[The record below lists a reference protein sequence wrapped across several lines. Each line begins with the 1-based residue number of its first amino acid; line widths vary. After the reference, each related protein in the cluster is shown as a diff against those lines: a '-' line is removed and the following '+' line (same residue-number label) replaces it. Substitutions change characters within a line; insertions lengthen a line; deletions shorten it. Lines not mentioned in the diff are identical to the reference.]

1 MESLIILSKLS
12 SQKNVKKTAV
22 KNVSPFYNQTPT
34 KYLIPSNEQKAFS
47 ENNPSNPKDHITE
60 AINSFKKYQN
70 CNDENPLFVDFL
82 FHLEP
87 FNQIISESAGNE
99 AQEIIRNL
107 SYNLRYEH
115 AQKNTILFRFGDYS
129 EKFYLI
135 LKGQVS
141 VAVPN
146 EEEMELTEEEYFLY
160 LLKLRQYNEKDI
172 LNKVISKNYTSYFFE
187 EKTFDLWIHTAY
199 NTLLMLRSPQRGTN
213 NFNIHNKNQRRQSVM
228 KSPTKRRKIS
238 SVSEGSPM
246 KRARRFSVLQQ
257 PQVQTESDYKTVFDT
272 AEKRNL
278 VIRLENDIVAAM
290 KTVNPS
296 IMEYLPDFCLPGAKK
311 NKNEVTVEEYIRR
324 TKPLLFSYNY
334 GVHRKKV
341 YVTTYFIAN
350 EMSSG
355 DKFGEMMTD
364 IHNNN
369 ILNTRVMTIIT
380 KEDSDFGTLD
390 KMSYNKCLKEVS
402 EKMRKSKLNFLLQ
415 MEIFKKCNK
424 NLFMKNFCN
433 FFTKKILHSQDTL
446 FEEGADSESG
456 RIIYLIRDGEISTF
470 CRKSI
475 DDVHALMTTLGYSS
489 LLQTEDSEDDFVN
502 DDGFKKY
509 CSKKNSIRL
518 QILKENDVLGL
529 NDCVVNGRFAYSAI
543 CSSSQA
549 TVYEIHINFFK
560 MLTSLDPAIESNVIE
575 YVRIKRNLLVKILLK
590 NKKAKIDFYAYCEG
604 NEPRFGCIKFHKD
617 KPNDLKELIMKKN
630 NPKLI
635 SINQI
640 ASRNKKKLRKV
651 VDTEFILKSH
661 TTNTYEKAILNT
673 DSTLITKTKK
683 KIKFPKLNL
692 INITTIPPMKKVTT
706 ERSSNS
712 LRNSSTSFISDRK
725 LLLPQKKPIKLD
737 YTKTRRLLTE
747 ALPGFFDGNKEK
759 AHIVFNMTSK
769 DLYKNVPK
777 KYD

>member
-12 SQKNVKKTAV
+12 SQKNVRKSTM

-34 KYLIPSNEQKAFS
+34 KYLIPSNDQINLS
-47 ENNPSNPKDHITE
+47 ENKPSTPQDHITE

-70 CNDENPLFVDFL
+70 CNDENTLFVDFL

-87 FNQIISESAGNE
+87 FNQIISESAGDE

-115 AQKNTILFRFGDYS
+115 ANKNTILFRFGDYS

-199 NTLLMLRSPQRGTN
+199 NTLIMLRSPQRGMN
-213 NFNIHNKNQRRQSVM
+213 NFNIHNKNQRRQSM
-228 KSPTKRRKIS
+228 LKSPMKRRKIS
-238 SVSEGSPM
+238 SVGDSSPM
-246 KRARRFSVLQQ
+246 KRVRRFSVHQQ
-257 PQVQTESDYKTVFDT
+257 PQVQTNSDYKTVFDT

-278 VIRLENDIVAAM
+278 VIRLENEIIAAM

-296 IMEYLPDFCLPGAKK
+296 IMEYLPEFNLPGTKK
-311 NKNEVTVEEYIRR
+311 NKNEVTVEEYITR

-334 GVHRKKV
+334 GVHRKRV

-380 KEDSDFGTLD
+380 KEDCDFGTLD
-390 KMSYNKCLKEVS
+390 KISYNKCLKEVS

-415 MEIFKKCNK
+415 MEIFKNCNK

-456 RIIYLIRDGEISTF
+456 RIIYMIRDGEISTF

-475 DDVHALMTTLGYSS
+475 DDVHYLMNILGYSS

-502 DDGFKKY
+502 DDDFKKY
-509 CSKKNSIRL
+509 CSKKNIIRL
-518 QILKENDVLGL
+518 QILKENDILGL
-529 NDCVVNGRFAYSAI
+529 NDCVVNGRFAYSAV

-560 MLTSLDPAIESNVIE
+560 MLTALDSAIERNVNE
-575 YVRIKRNLLVKILLK
+575 YVLIKRNLLVKILLK
-590 NKKAKIDFYAYCEG
+590 NKKSKKDFYAYREG

-651 VDTEFILKSH
+651 VDTEFKLKSH

-683 KIKFPKLNL
+683 KINFPKLNL
-692 INITTIPPMKKVTT
+692 VNITTIPTMNKKTT

-712 LRNSSTSFISDRK
+712 LRNSSTLFISDRK
-725 LLLPQKKPIKLD
+725 LLLPQKKPTTLD
-737 YTKTRRLLTE
+737 YTKTRRLLME

-759 AHIVFNMTSK
+759 AHIIFNMTNK
-769 DLYKNVPK
+769 YLYKNVPK